1 MLARAISTI
10 SSYTFLFFKKK
21 SYSVREKKYSFCL
34 LATIPTH
41 FMNIKTDASLSTG
54 VAVFFKS
61 TWLTVKVGCFSCV
74 TSRVSCDVY
83 VIFSP
88 IKNAVDVPMQVVSN
102 SRKVKL
108 R

>member
-1 MLARAISTI
+1 MVL
-10 SSYTFLFFKKK
+10 
-21 SYSVREKKYSFCL
+21 
-34 LATIPTH
+34 
-41 FMNIKTDASLSTG
+41 
-54 VAVFFKS
+54 AVFFFLKS

-88 IKNAVDVPMQVVSN
+88 IRDVVDVPMQVVSN
-102 SRKVKL
+102 TRKVKL